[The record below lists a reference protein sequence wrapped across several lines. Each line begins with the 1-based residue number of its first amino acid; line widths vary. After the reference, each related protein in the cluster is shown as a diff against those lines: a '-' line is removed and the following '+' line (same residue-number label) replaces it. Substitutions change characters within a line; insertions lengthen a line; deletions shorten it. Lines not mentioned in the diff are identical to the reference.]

1 MGSDTV
7 KELWPGLMVLDMKG
21 FGNLTK
27 PVVKENSFILMVI
40 LLMANG

>member
-1 MGSDTV
+1 VGSDTV

-27 PVVKENSFILMVI
+27 PVVKENSFILMEILMKVI
-40 LLMANG
+40 G